1 MRRKIAGVSGVIAA
15 VCVGLAGTL
24 AADDEQRMVTMRN
37 LQKAYN
43 AESNAKARYEAF
55 ATQADQEGHKS
66 VAVLLRAAAKSEA
79 IHAKNFAAQLTRLG
93 AEPTT
98 MPDVFHV
105 KSTRENLEACL
116 KGQTSADESMY
127 PGLIKQA
134 EVDKDSATAVWFK
147 AAYAAETQH
156 AKLFKAALSTP
167 EDWKAAGKVF
177 GVCQACGYTVM
188 GKSPTTCPICSGA
201 QNQFTSFPE

>member
-1 MRRKIAGVSGVIAA
+1 MKRKIAGVSGVITAI
-15 VCVGLAGTL
+15 CMGLAGAL
-24 AADDEQRMVTMRN
+24 VADDEQRMVTTNN

-55 ATQADQEGHKS
+55 AAQADQEGHKS
-66 VAVLLRAAAKSEA
+66 VAVLLRAAASSEA
-79 IHAKNFAAQLTRLG
+79 IHAKNFAVQLTRLG

-98 MPDVFHV
+98 VPDVFHV

-134 EVDKDSATAVWFK
+134 EVDKASATAVWFK
-147 AAYAAETQH
+147 ATYAAEIQH

-167 EDWKAAGKVF
+167 DDWKALGKVF

-188 GKSPTTCPICSGA
+188 GKPPATCPACSGA
-201 QNQFTSFPE
+201 QNQFTTFPE